1 MGLNR
6 NRRGKFIVRHR
17 IWALAALMLALLVV
31 APSAFATGPKQK
43 DNDQH
48 VKLLAINDFHGNLEP
63 PSGSSGCIPIAP
75 ATSTATCSGQVPA
88 GGAEYLATHL
98 KQLGSQD
105 PNTFVVAAGD
115 SIGASPLLSGLFHD
129 EPTIEALNV
138 MGMDVSGVGNH
149 EFDEGIDELLR
160 MQNGGCHP
168 IDGCQDG
175 TPFLGSLFQY
185 LAANVLYA
193 GTQNTVLP
201 AYEIKKVG
209 NAKIAFIGLT
219 LEGTPLIVTP
229 AGVAGLEFTPEVMT
243 VNRFVKQLREDE
255 GVRSVVVLI
264 HEGGQQNAPFA
275 GGFMDINRC
284 DNFSGAIK
292 PIVEALD
299 PGVDL
304 VISAHTHQPYMC
316 NFNGIP
322 TTSASSF
329 GRLITDIDL
338 TIDHQSK
345 DVTAVDA
352 HNVIVTRDVPKD
364 PDITAI
370 INHYNTFAAPIAN
383 RVIGSITANITRSA
397 AFNQES
403 ALGDVIADAQ
413 LASTSPTDFGGAV
426 VAFMNPGGI
435 RNDLTY
441 NNSPAGE
448 APGQITY
455 SEMFNVQPFNNVM
468 NVKTMSGASIY
479 RVLEQQFGNPTA
491 TAIKLLQVSN
501 GFTYSYD
508 FTRPAGSRVTPGS
521 VAINGVPITAT
532 GTYRVAM
539 NNFLSSG
546 GDGFAAFNE
555 GTDQIGGEID
565 IDAAVNY
572 FLKHSPIAPGP
583 RDRVTRLG

>member
-1 MGLNR
+1 MKN
-6 NRRGKFIVRHR
+6 R
-17 IWALAALMLALLVV
+17 IWALAALMLSFLVL
-31 APSAFATGPKQK
+31 APTAFAEGPKPK

-63 PSGSSGCIPIAP
+63 PSGSSGRIAISP
-75 ATSTATCSGQVPA
+75 TTNVNA
-88 GGAEYLATHL
+88 GGAEYLATHF
-98 KQLGSQD
+98 KRLGSED

-129 EPTIEALNV
+129 EPTIEALNA

-175 TPFLGSLFQY
+175 TPFFGSLFQY

-243 VNRFVKQLREDE
+243 VNRFVKQLRDDE
-255 GVRSVVVLI
+255 GVRAVVVLI

-284 DNFSGAIK
+284 DHFSGAIK

-316 NFNGIP
+316 TFNGIP

-345 DVTAVDA
+345 DVTAVDG

-364 PDITAI
+364 PAITEI
-370 INHYNTFAAPIAN
+370 MNHYATFSAPIAN
-383 RVIGSITANITRSA
+383 RLIGSITADITRSVGP
-397 AFNQES
+397 NQES

-435 RNDLTY
+435 RADLTF
-441 NNSPAGE
+441 NNQTAGE

-468 NVKTMSGASIY
+468 NVKTMTGEAIY
-479 RVLEQQFGNPTA
+479 RLLEQQFDNPA
-491 TAIKLLQVSN
+491 AGAIRLLQVSH

-508 FTRPAGSRVTPGS
+508 FTKPAGSRVTAGS
-521 VAINGVPITAT
+521 VAINGTPILQT
-532 GTYRVAM
+532 GLYRVAM
-539 NNFLSSG
+539 NNFLASG
-546 GDGFAAFNE
+546 GDGFSAFNE
-555 GTDQIGGEID
+555 GTDQLGGEID

-572 FLKHSPIAPGP
+572 FLHNSPIAPGP